1 MNHVIVT
8 MPSAE
13 IRRISR
19 RLLAGNW
26 GKVFLGMFL
35 AIVMMDMIPQFFD
48 ACIPFGKITQ
58 YNEALGINQSYSV
71 IAYFYRIFFTGVFT
85 AGVCSFFLSFVRM
98 RDINP
103 GYVFNGF
110 EYYLKTLGLM
120 LVMGLFVVLWSLLL
134 IVPGIIASLRYS
146 QAFYILADDPGKG
159 IMQCINESKA
169 RMQGN
174 KAKFFCL
181 TLSFIGWII
190 LAAIPSG
197 VLGGILGATGMING
211 ANVAAAT
218 MAITSSV
225 PGFIAT
231 FIGTIPMAFA
241 MLYLTTAETVF
252 YEIITAHMVF
262 RRPEEQVQDGA
273 LLTDTEER
281 KDIL

>member
-1 MNHVIVT
+1 
-8 MPSAE
+8 
-13 IRRISR
+13 
-19 RLLAGNW
+19 
-26 GKVFLGMFL
+26 
-35 AIVMMDMIPQFFD
+35 
-48 ACIPFGKITQ
+48 
-58 YNEALGINQSYSV
+58 
-71 IAYFYRIFFTGVFT
+71 
-85 AGVCSFFLSFVRM
+85 
-98 RDINP
+98 
-103 GYVFNGF
+103 
-110 EYYLKTLGLM
+110 
-120 LVMGLFVVLWSLLL
+120 
-134 IVPGIIASLRYS
+134 
-146 QAFYILADDPGKG
+146 
-159 IMQCINESKA
+159 MQCINESKA

>member
-13 IRRISR
+13 IRKISR

-35 AIVMMDMIPQFFD
+35 AIVMMDMIPQFFE

-58 YNEALGINQSYSV
+58 YNEALGINQNYSV

-85 AGVCSFFLSFVRM
+85 AGICSFFLSFVRM

-120 LVMGLFVVLWSLLL
+120 LVTGIFIVLWSLLL
-134 IVPGIIASLRYS
+134 IVPGIIAALRYS

-190 LAAIPSG
+190 LAQIPAG
-197 VLGGILGATGMING
+197 VLGSLFAAQGITGK
-211 ANVAAAT
+211 
-218 MAITSSV
+218 V
-225 PGFIAT
+225 PLFVIQIVGL
-231 FIGTIPMAFA
+231 IPTCFLASYMQEAQV
-241 MLYLTTAETVF
+241 VF
-252 YEIITAHMVF
+252 YDIMTGRLVTRAEPF
-262 RRPEEQVQDGA
+262 GGGFEEP
-273 LLTDTEER
+273 R
-281 KDIL
+281 